1 MRLGSNSRLKGLIC
15 YSLSAAILF
24 STFPRPAQANPLLIG
39 IAEVFGSIIARRAAV
54 AAAADVAADA
64 AFTARVAN
72 ATYKGVETA
81 AAARK
86 LLVPANSALRTA
98 GKVTWGALNVAGGV
112 MTATE
117 LLDAFHNNELSVAT
131 DGVALGNGKYE
142 VNTNGVTQTVDF
154 QPSPDNPVIIYG
166 TATPTSPGTGTGT
179 DPGTVV
185 PRTETIKDYPV
196 NSALQTETWPT
207 PSNVVQAKT
216 VDNSSAIYTFNTQT
230 KTGDLYSITDDR
242 METLQNAFLT
252 ATMRNLE
259 NSPMLAGRSSTVT
272 GDNGTFEYVV
282 ESYSVD
288 VLDFVPQAGSKYPE
302 VGSDFDNAVTSYTA
316 TVPYVVHHKKIS
328 TQYNPCTSVKVTEQD
343 QTSTWKRMCTPP
355 TEQDYTVTDEKDVV
369 NGLLTLNFNYVGDY
383 FKPKTD
389 TQPAK
394 VVTATELADLLNGTQ
409 LDNWTVADMLT
420 DLLSEAASKSDYQG
434 VPFTDDDY
442 ITDTEVA
449 NALKALNGTL
459 TAASLMT
466 SAEDKNGNIVISNT
480 TTNIGGDTSN
490 SNTTVEAKV
499 DLGDDPNIKAPE
511 LEETPTGK
519 QILAPIQESMPFLND
534 FKITGRDAQCPV
546 ARFSVF
552 DHDYVIDK
560 HCDLIEQNRKLIEL
574 FVSILWAFVAL
585 RAVLKA

>member
-1 MRLGSNSRLKGLIC
+1 MRLGSNSRLKGLVC

-24 STFPRPAQANPLLIG
+24 STFPRPAHANPVLIG
-39 IAEVFGSIIARRAAV
+39 IAEVFGSIIARRAALT
-54 AAAADVAADA
+54 AAEAAADA

-72 ATYKGVETA
+72 ATYKGVEAA

-86 LLVPANSALRTA
+86 LIVPANSALRTA

-117 LLDAFHNNELSVAT
+117 LLDAFHNDKLSVAT
-131 DGVALGNGKYE
+131 DGVALGDGKYE
-142 VNTNGVTQTVDF
+142 VKVGGVTQTVDF
-154 QPSPDNPVIIYG
+154 QPSPDNPVILYG
-166 TATPTSPGTGTGT
+166 SSTAVSPGTGTGT
-179 DPGTVV
+179 VTGTV
-185 PRTETIKDYPV
+185 PRVVTVENLPINKGVETF
-196 NSALQTETWPT
+196 PT
-207 PSNVVQAKT
+207 PDNVVQTKAL
-216 VDNSSAIYTFNTQT
+216 DNSKAAYKFNTDT
-230 KTGDLYSITDDR
+230 VTGDLYYIEDAR
-242 METLQNAFLT
+242 MESLQNAFIT
-252 ATMRNLE
+252 ATARHYE
-259 NSPMLAGRSSTVT
+259 NYIWSDTVSHVV
-272 GDNGTFEYVV
+272 GDNTSFDYVI
-282 ESYSVD
+282 ESRTMD
-288 VLDFVPQAGSKYPE
+288 ILDFTVSEQGSAYPE
-302 VGSDFDNAVTSYTA
+302 VGSALDNAITYYKA
-316 TVPYVVHHKKIS
+316 AVPVVIHDKKIKS
-328 TQYNPCTSVKVTEQD
+328 SYKSCEYVKVTETD
-343 QTSTWKRMCTPP
+343 GTTSSKKMCTPP
-355 TEQDYTVTDEKDVV
+355 TEDDYAITESRESYSSI
-369 NGLLTLNFNYVGDY
+369 LSLNFNYTGNAL
-383 FKPKTD
+383 KPAET
-389 TQPAK
+389 TEPAK
-394 VVTATELADLLNGTQ
+394 VVTATELADLLSDTQ

-420 DLLSEAASKSDYQG
+420 DLLSQAASKAGYEG

-449 NALKALNGTL
+449 NALKSLNGTL

-480 TTNIGGDTSN
+480 TNVGGDTSN
-490 SNTTVEAKV
+490 ETTIEAKV
-499 DLGDDPNIKAPE
+499 DLGEDPNIKSPE

>member
-1 MRLGSNSRLKGLIC
+1 MRLGSHSRLKGLVC

-24 STFPRPAQANPLLIG
+24 SSFPRPAHANPVLIG
-39 IAEVFGSIIARRAAV
+39 IAEVFGSIIARRAAL
-54 AAAADVAADA
+54 ASAEAAADA

-72 ATYKGVETA
+72 ATYKGVEAA

-86 LLVPANSALRTA
+86 LIVPANSALRTA

-117 LLDAFHNNELSVAT
+117 LLDAFHNDKLSVAT
-131 DGVALGNGKYE
+131 DGVALGDGKYE
-142 VNTNGVTQTVDF
+142 VKVGGVTQTVDF
-154 QPSPDNPVIIYG
+154 QPSPDNPVILYG
-166 TATPTSPGTGTGT
+166 STTGVTPGTGTGT
-179 DPGTVV
+179 DTGTV
-185 PRTETIKDYPV
+185 PRVVTVENLPINKGVETF
-196 NSALQTETWPT
+196 PT
-207 PSNVVQAKT
+207 PDNVVQTK
-216 VDNSSAIYTFNTQT
+216 VLDNSKAAYKFNTDT
-230 KTGDLYSITDDR
+230 VTGDLYYIEDAR
-242 METLQNAFLT
+242 MESLQNAFI
-252 ATMRNLE
+252 
-259 NSPMLAGRSSTVT
+259 
-272 GDNGTFEYVV
+272 
-282 ESYSVD
+282 
-288 VLDFVPQAGSKYPE
+288 
-302 VGSDFDNAVTSYTA
+302 TA
-316 TVPYVVHHKKIS
+316 TVRHYENYIWSDTVSHVEGDNTSFDYVIESRTMDILDFTVSEQGSAYPVVGSALDNAITYYKAAVPVVIHDKKIKS
-328 TQYNPCTSVKVTEQD
+328 SYKSCEYVKVTETD
-343 QTSTWKRMCTPP
+343 GSTSSKKMCTPP
-355 TEQDYTVTDEKDVV
+355 TEDDYAITDSRESYSSM
-369 NGLLTLNFNYVGDY
+369 LSLNFNYTGNAL
-383 FKPKTD
+383 KPAET
-389 TQPAK
+389 TEPAK
-394 VVTATELADLLNGTQ
+394 VVTATELADLLSDTQ

-420 DLLSEAASKSDYQG
+420 DLLSQAASKTGYEG

-449 NALKALNGTL
+449 NALKSLNGTL

-480 TTNIGGDTSN
+480 TNVGGDTSN
-490 SNTTVEAKV
+490 ETTIDVKV
-499 DLGDDPNIKAPE
+499 DLGEDPNIKSPE

>member
-1 MRLGSNSRLKGLIC
+1 MRLGSHSRFKGLVC

-24 STFPRPAQANPLLIG
+24 SSFPRPAHANPVLIG
-39 IAEVFGSIIARRAAV
+39 IAEVFGSVIARRAALT
-54 AAAADVAADA
+54 AAEAAADA

-72 ATYKGVETA
+72 ATYKGVEAA

-86 LLVPANSALRTA
+86 LIVPANSALRTA

-117 LLDAFHNNELSVAT
+117 LLDAFHNDKLSVAT

-142 VNTNGVTQTVDF
+142 VKVGGVTQTVDF
-154 QPSPDNPVIIYG
+154 KPSPDNPVILYG
-166 TATPTSPGTGTGT
+166 STSGITPGTGTGT
-179 DPGTVV
+179 GTDTGTV
-185 PRTETIKDYPV
+185 PRVVTVENLPINKGVETFV
-196 NSALQTETWPT
+196 T
-207 PSNVVQAKT
+207 PSNVVQSKAI
-216 VDNSSAIYTFNTQT
+216 DNSKAAYTFGTGT
-230 KTGDLYSITDDR
+230 KTGDLYYIEDAR
-242 METLQNAFLT
+242 MESLQNAFIT
-252 ATMRNLE
+252 ATARHYE
-259 NSPMLAGRSSTVT
+259 NSIYSDSVSSVKGDNQSFDYVISSSTM
-272 GDNGTFEYVV
+272 DI
-282 ESYSVD
+282 
-288 VLDFVPQAGSKYPE
+288 LDFSIQATGSVYPE
-302 VGSDFDNAVTSYTA
+302 LGSSLDNAVTYYEA
-316 TVPYVVHHKKIS
+316 TVPVVIHKKLIS
-328 TQYNPCTSVKVTEQD
+328 NTYKPCEYITVTEND
-343 QTSTWKRMCTPP
+343 GTSSRKTMCTPP
-355 TEQDYTVTDEKDVV
+355 TENDYNVTDTRDSFNTMVS
-369 NGLLTLNFNYVGDY
+369 LNFKYTGNAL
-383 FKPKTD
+383 KPSETIE
-389 TQPAK
+389 PAK
-394 VVTATELADLLNGTQ
+394 VVTATELADLLSDTQ

-420 DLLSEAASKSDYQG
+420 NLLSEAASKTGYEG

-449 NALKALNGTL
+449 NALKSLNGTL

-466 SAEDKNGNIVISNT
+466 SVEDKNGNIVISNT
-480 TTNIGGDTSN
+480 TTNVGGDTSN
-490 SNTTVEAKV
+490 ETTIEAKV
-499 DLGDDPNIKAPE
+499 DLGEDPNIKSPE

>member
-1 MRLGSNSRLKGLIC
+1 MRLGSNSRFKGLVC

-24 STFPRPAQANPLLIG
+24 SSFPRPAHANPVLIG
-39 IAEVFGSIIARRAAV
+39 IAEVFGSIIARRAALT
-54 AAAADVAADA
+54 AAEAAADA

-72 ATYKGVETA
+72 ATFKGVEAA

-86 LLVPANSALRTA
+86 LIVPANSALRTA

-117 LLDAFHNNELSVAT
+117 LLDAFHNDKLSVAT
-131 DGVALGNGKYE
+131 DGVALGDGKYE
-142 VNTNGVTQTVDF
+142 VKVGGVTQTVDF
-154 QPSPDNPVIIYG
+154 QPSPDNPVILYG
-166 TATPTSPGTGTGT
+166 STTVVTPGTGTGT
-179 DPGTVV
+179 GTDTGTV
-185 PRTETIKDYPV
+185 PRVVTVENLPINKGVETF
-196 NSALQTETWPT
+196 PT
-207 PSNVVQAKT
+207 PDNVFQTKAL
-216 VDNSSAIYTFNTQT
+216 DNSKAAYKFDTDTV
-230 KTGDLYSITDDR
+230 TGDLYYIEDAR
-242 METLQNAFLT
+242 MESLQNAFIT
-252 ATMRNLE
+252 ATARHYE
-259 NSPMLAGRSSTVT
+259 NYIWSDTVSHVA
-272 GDNGTFEYVV
+272 GDNTSFDYVI
-282 ESYSVD
+282 ESRTMD
-288 VLDFVPQAGSKYPE
+288 ILDFTVSEQGSAYPE
-302 VGSDFDNAVTSYTA
+302 VGSAIDNAITYYKA
-316 TVPYVVHHKKIS
+316 TVPVVIHDKKIKS
-328 TQYNPCTSVKVTEQD
+328 SYKPCEYVTVTETNGS
-343 QTSTWKRMCTPP
+343 TSSKKMCTPP
-355 TEQDYTVTDEKDVV
+355 TENDYTITDSRESFSSM
-369 NGLLTLNFNYVGDY
+369 LSLNFNYTGNAL
-383 FKPKTD
+383 KPSET
-389 TQPAK
+389 TEPAK
-394 VVTATELADLLNGTQ
+394 LVTATELADLLSDTQ

-420 DLLSEAASKSDYQG
+420 NLLSEAASKTGYEG

-449 NALKALNGTL
+449 NALKSLNGTL

-480 TTNIGGDTSN
+480 TTNVGGDTSN
-490 SNTTVEAKV
+490 ETTIEAKV
-499 DLGDDPNIKAPE
+499 DLGEDPNIKSPE

>member
-1 MRLGSNSRLKGLIC
+1 MRLGSNSRLKGLVC

-24 STFPRPAQANPLLIG
+24 STFPRPAHANPVLIG
-39 IAEVFGSIIARRAAV
+39 IAEVFGSIIARRAALT
-54 AAAADVAADA
+54 AAETAADA

-72 ATYKGVETA
+72 ATYKGVEAA

-86 LLVPANSALRTA
+86 LIVPANSALRTA

-117 LLDAFHNNELSVAT
+117 LLDAFHNDKLSVAT
-131 DGVALGNGKYE
+131 DGVALGDGKYE
-142 VNTNGVTQTVDF
+142 VKVGGVTQTVDF
-154 QPSPDNPVIIYG
+154 QPSPDNPVILYG
-166 TATPTSPGTGTGT
+166 SSTAVSPGTGTGT
-179 DPGTVV
+179 DTGTV
-185 PRTETIKDYPV
+185 PRVVTVENLPINKGVETF
-196 NSALQTETWPT
+196 PT
-207 PSNVVQAKT
+207 PDNVVQTKAL
-216 VDNSSAIYTFNTQT
+216 DNSKAAYTFNTDT
-230 KTGDLYSITDDR
+230 ATGDLYYIEDAR
-242 METLQNAFLT
+242 MESLQNAFIT
-252 ATMRNLE
+252 ATARHYE
-259 NSPMLAGRSSTVT
+259 NYVWSDTVSHVA
-272 GDNGTFEYVV
+272 GDNTSFDYVI
-282 ESYSVD
+282 ESRTMD
-288 VLDFVPQAGSKYPE
+288 ILDFTVSGQGTAYPE
-302 VGSDFDNAVTSYTA
+302 VGSALDNAITYYQA
-316 TVPYVVHHKKIS
+316 TVPVVIHDKKIKS
-328 TQYNPCTSVKVTEQD
+328 SYKPCEYVTVTETNGS
-343 QTSTWKRMCTPP
+343 TSSKKMCTPP
-355 TEQDYTVTDEKDVV
+355 TEDDYAITDSRDSFSSMVS
-369 NGLLTLNFNYVGDY
+369 LNFNYTGNAL
-383 FKPKTD
+383 KPAET
-389 TQPAK
+389 TEPAK
-394 VVTATELADLLNGTQ
+394 VVTATELADLLSDTQ

-420 DLLSEAASKSDYQG
+420 DLLLQAASKTGYEG

-449 NALKALNGTL
+449 NALKSLNGTL

-480 TTNIGGDTSN
+480 TTNVGGDTSN
-490 SNTTVEAKV
+490 ETTIEAKV
-499 DLGDDPNIKAPE
+499 DLGEDPNIKSPE

>member
-1 MRLGSNSRLKGLIC
+1 MRLGSNSRLKGLVC

-24 STFPRPAQANPLLIG
+24 STFPRPAHANPVLIG
-39 IAEVFGSIIARRAAV
+39 IAEVFGSIIARRAALT
-54 AAAADVAADA
+54 AAEAAADA

-72 ATYKGVETA
+72 ATYKGVEAA

-86 LLVPANSALRTA
+86 LIVPANSALRTA

-117 LLDAFHNNELSVAT
+117 LLDAFHNDKLSVAT
-131 DGVALGNGKYE
+131 DGVALGDGKYE
-142 VNTNGVTQTVDF
+142 VKVGGVTQTVDF
-154 QPSPDNPVIIYG
+154 QPSPDNPVILYG
-166 TATPTSPGTGTGT
+166 SSTSVSPGSGTGT
-179 DPGTVV
+179 DTGTV
-185 PRTETIKDYPV
+185 PRVVTVENLPINKGVETF
-196 NSALQTETWPT
+196 PT
-207 PSNVVQAKT
+207 PDNVVQTKAL
-216 VDNSSAIYTFNTQT
+216 DNSKAAYTFNTDT
-230 KTGDLYSITDDR
+230 VTGDLYYIEDAR
-242 METLQNAFLT
+242 MESLQNAFIT
-252 ATMRNLE
+252 ATARHYE
-259 NSPMLAGRSSTVT
+259 NYVWSDTVSHVA
-272 GDNGTFEYVV
+272 GDNTSFDYVI
-282 ESYSVD
+282 ESRTMD
-288 VLDFVPQAGSKYPE
+288 ILDFTVSGQGTAYPE
-302 VGSDFDNAVTSYTA
+302 VGSALDNAITYYQA
-316 TVPYVVHHKKIS
+316 AVPVVIHDKKIKS
-328 TQYNPCTSVKVTEQD
+328 SYKPCEYVKVTETD
-343 QTSTWKRMCTPP
+343 GSTSSKKMCTPP
-355 TEQDYTVTDEKDVV
+355 TEDDYAITDSRDSFSSMVS
-369 NGLLTLNFNYVGDY
+369 LNFNYTGNAL
-383 FKPKTD
+383 KPAET
-389 TQPAK
+389 TEPAK
-394 VVTATELADLLNGTQ
+394 VVTATELADLLSDTQ

-420 DLLSEAASKSDYQG
+420 DLLSQAASKTGYEG

-449 NALKALNGTL
+449 NALKSLNGTL

-480 TTNIGGDTSN
+480 TTNVGGDTSN
-490 SNTTVEAKV
+490 ETTIEAKV
-499 DLGDDPNIKAPE
+499 DLGEDPNIKSPE

>member
-1 MRLGSNSRLKGLIC
+1 MRLGSNSRLKGLVC

-24 STFPRPAQANPLLIG
+24 STFPRPAHANPVLIG
-39 IAEVFGSIIARRAAV
+39 IAEVFGSIIARRAALT
-54 AAAADVAADA
+54 AAEAAADA

-72 ATYKGVETA
+72 ATYKGVEAA

-86 LLVPANSALRTA
+86 LIVPANSALRTA

-117 LLDAFHNNELSVAT
+117 LLDAFHNDKLSVAT
-131 DGVALGNGKYE
+131 DGVALGDGKYE
-142 VNTNGVTQTVDF
+142 VKVGGVTQTVDF
-154 QPSPDNPVIIYG
+154 QPSPDNPVILYG
-166 TATPTSPGTGTGT
+166 SSTAVSPGTGTGT
-179 DPGTVV
+179 DTGTV
-185 PRTETIKDYPV
+185 PRVVTVENLPINKGVETF
-196 NSALQTETWPT
+196 PT
-207 PSNVVQAKT
+207 PDNVVQTKAL
-216 VDNSSAIYTFNTQT
+216 DNSKAAYTFNTDT
-230 KTGDLYSITDDR
+230 VTGDLYYIEDAR
-242 METLQNAFLT
+242 MESLQNAFIT
-252 ATMRNLE
+252 ATARHYE
-259 NSPMLAGRSSTVT
+259 NYVWSDTVSHVV
-272 GDNGTFEYVV
+272 GDNTSFDYVI
-282 ESYSVD
+282 ESRTMD
-288 VLDFVPQAGSKYPE
+288 ILDFTVSEQGSAYPE
-302 VGSDFDNAVTSYTA
+302 VGSALDNAITYYKA
-316 TVPYVVHHKKIS
+316 AVPVVIHDKKIKS
-328 TQYNPCTSVKVTEQD
+328 SYKSCEYVKVTETD
-343 QTSTWKRMCTPP
+343 GTTSSKKMCTPP
-355 TEQDYTVTDEKDVV
+355 TEDDYAITESRESYSSM
-369 NGLLTLNFNYVGDY
+369 LSLNFNYTGNAL
-383 FKPKTD
+383 KPAET
-389 TQPAK
+389 TEPAK
-394 VVTATELADLLNGTQ
+394 VVTATELADLLSDTQ

-420 DLLSEAASKSDYQG
+420 DLLSQAASKAGYEG

-449 NALKALNGTL
+449 NALKSLNGTL

-480 TTNIGGDTSN
+480 TNVGGDTSN
-490 SNTTVEAKV
+490 ETTIEAKV
-499 DLGDDPNIKAPE
+499 DLGEDPNIKSPE

>member
-1 MRLGSNSRLKGLIC
+1 MRLGSHSRLKGLVC

-24 STFPRPAQANPLLIG
+24 SSFPRPAHANPVLIG
-39 IAEVFGSIIARRAAV
+39 IAEVFGSIIARRAAL
-54 AAAADVAADA
+54 ASAEAAADA

-72 ATYKGVETA
+72 ATYKGVEAA

-86 LLVPANSALRTA
+86 LIVPANSALRTA

-117 LLDAFHNNELSVAT
+117 LLDAFHNDKLSVAT
-131 DGVALGNGKYE
+131 DGVALGDGKYE
-142 VNTNGVTQTVDF
+142 VKVGGVTQTVDF
-154 QPSPDNPVIIYG
+154 QPSPDNPVILYG
-166 TATPTSPGTGTGT
+166 STTGVTPGTGTGT
-179 DPGTVV
+179 DTGTV
-185 PRTETIKDYPV
+185 PRVVTVENLPINKGVETF
-196 NSALQTETWPT
+196 PT
-207 PSNVVQAKT
+207 PDNVVQTKAL
-216 VDNSSAIYTFNTQT
+216 DNSKAAYKFNTDT
-230 KTGDLYSITDDR
+230 VTGDLYYIEDAR
-242 METLQNAFLT
+242 MESLQNAFI
-252 ATMRNLE
+252 
-259 NSPMLAGRSSTVT
+259 
-272 GDNGTFEYVV
+272 
-282 ESYSVD
+282 
-288 VLDFVPQAGSKYPE
+288 
-302 VGSDFDNAVTSYTA
+302 TA
-316 TVPYVVHHKKIS
+316 TVRHYENYIWSDTVSHVAGDNTSFDYVIESRTMDILDFTVSEQGSAYPVVGSALDNAITYYKAAVPVVIHDKKIKS
-328 TQYNPCTSVKVTEQD
+328 SYKSCEYVKVTETD
-343 QTSTWKRMCTPP
+343 GSTSSKKMCTPP
-355 TEQDYTVTDEKDVV
+355 TEDDYAITDSRESYSSM
-369 NGLLTLNFNYVGDY
+369 LSLNFNYTGNAL
-383 FKPKTD
+383 KPAET
-389 TQPAK
+389 TEPAK
-394 VVTATELADLLNGTQ
+394 VVTATELADLLSDTQ

-420 DLLSEAASKSDYQG
+420 DLLSQAASKTGYEG

-449 NALKALNGTL
+449 NALKSLNGTL

-480 TTNIGGDTSN
+480 TNVGGDTSN
-490 SNTTVEAKV
+490 ETTIDVKV
-499 DLGDDPNIKAPE
+499 DLGEDPNIKSPE

>member
-1 MRLGSNSRLKGLIC
+1 MRLGSNSRFKGLVC

-24 STFPRPAQANPLLIG
+24 SSFPRPAHANPVLIG
-39 IAEVFGSIIARRAAV
+39 IAEVFGSIIARRAALT
-54 AAAADVAADA
+54 AAEAAADA

-72 ATYKGVETA
+72 ATFKGVEAA

-86 LLVPANSALRTA
+86 LIVPANSALRTA

-117 LLDAFHNNELSVAT
+117 LLDAFHNDKLSVAT
-131 DGVALGNGKYE
+131 DGVALGDGKYE
-142 VNTNGVTQTVDF
+142 VKVGGVTQTVDF
-154 QPSPDNPVIIYG
+154 QPSPDNPVILYG
-166 TATPTSPGTGTGT
+166 STTVVTPGTGTGT
-179 DPGTVV
+179 GTDTGTV
-185 PRTETIKDYPV
+185 PRVVTVENLPINKGVETF
-196 NSALQTETWPT
+196 PT
-207 PSNVVQAKT
+207 PDNVFQTKAL
-216 VDNSSAIYTFNTQT
+216 DNSKAAYKFDTDTV
-230 KTGDLYSITDDR
+230 TGDLYYIEDAR
-242 METLQNAFLT
+242 MESLQNAFIT
-252 ATMRNLE
+252 ATARHYE
-259 NSPMLAGRSSTVT
+259 NYIWSDTVSHVA
-272 GDNGTFEYVV
+272 GDNTSFDYVI
-282 ESYSVD
+282 ESRTMD
-288 VLDFVPQAGSKYPE
+288 ILDFTVSEQGSAYPE
-302 VGSDFDNAVTSYTA
+302 VGSAIDNAITYYKA
-316 TVPYVVHHKKIS
+316 TVPVVIHDKKIKS
-328 TQYNPCTSVKVTEQD
+328 SYKPCEYVTVTETNGS
-343 QTSTWKRMCTPP
+343 TSSKKMCTPP
-355 TEQDYTVTDEKDVV
+355 TENDYAITDSRESFSSM
-369 NGLLTLNFNYVGDY
+369 LSLNFNYTGNAL
-383 FKPKTD
+383 KPSET
-389 TQPAK
+389 TEPAK
-394 VVTATELADLLNGTQ
+394 VVTATELADLLSDTQ

-420 DLLSEAASKSDYQG
+420 NLLSEAASKTGYEG

-449 NALKALNGTL
+449 NALKSLNGTL

-480 TTNIGGDTSN
+480 TTNVGGDTSN
-490 SNTTVEAKV
+490 ETTIEAKV
-499 DLGDDPNIKAPE
+499 DLGEDPRIKSPE

>member
-1 MRLGSNSRLKGLIC
+1 MRLGSHSRLKGLVC

-24 STFPRPAQANPLLIG
+24 SSFPRPAHANPVLIG
-39 IAEVFGSIIARRAAV
+39 IAEVFGSIIARRAALT
-54 AAAADVAADA
+54 AAEAAADA

-72 ATYKGVETA
+72 ATYKGVEAA

-86 LLVPANSALRTA
+86 LIVPANSALRTA

-117 LLDAFHNNELSVAT
+117 LLDAFHNDKLSVAT
-131 DGVALGNGKYE
+131 DGVALGDGKYE
-142 VNTNGVTQTVDF
+142 VKVGGVTQTVDF
-154 QPSPDNPVIIYG
+154 QPSPDNPVILYG
-166 TATPTSPGTGTGT
+166 STTGVTPGAGTGT
-179 DPGTVV
+179 DTGTV
-185 PRTETIKDYPV
+185 PRVVTVENLPINKGVETF
-196 NSALQTETWPT
+196 PT
-207 PSNVVQAKT
+207 PDNVFQTKAL
-216 VDNSSAIYTFNTQT
+216 DNSKAAYKFDTDTV
-230 KTGDLYSITDDR
+230 TGDLYYIEDAR
-242 METLQNAFLT
+242 MESLQNAFIT
-252 ATMRNLE
+252 ATARHYE
-259 NSPMLAGRSSTVT
+259 NYIWSDTVSHVA
-272 GDNGTFEYVV
+272 GDNTSFDYVI
-282 ESYSVD
+282 ESRTMD
-288 VLDFVPQAGSKYPE
+288 ILDFTVSEQGSAYP
-302 VGSDFDNAVTSYTA
+302 VLGSAIDNAITYYKA
-316 TVPYVVHHKKIS
+316 TVPVVIHDKKIKS
-328 TQYNPCTSVKVTEQD
+328 SYKPCEYVTVTETNGS
-343 QTSTWKRMCTPP
+343 TSSKKMCTPP
-355 TEQDYTVTDEKDVV
+355 TEDDYAITDSRDSFSSMVS
-369 NGLLTLNFNYVGDY
+369 LNFNYTGNSL
-383 FKPKTD
+383 KPAET
-389 TQPAK
+389 TEPAK
-394 VVTATELADLLNGTQ
+394 VVTATELADLLSDTQ

-420 DLLSEAASKSDYQG
+420 DLLSQAASKTGYEG

-449 NALKALNGTL
+449 NALKSLNGTL

-480 TTNIGGDTSN
+480 TTNVGGDTSN
-490 SNTTVEAKV
+490 ETTIEAKV
-499 DLGDDPNIKAPE
+499 DLGEDPNIKSPE

>member
-1 MRLGSNSRLKGLIC
+1 MRLGSNSRLKGLVC

-24 STFPRPAQANPLLIG
+24 STFPRPAHANPVLIG
-39 IAEVFGSIIARRAAV
+39 IAEVFGSIIARRAALT
-54 AAAADVAADA
+54 AAEAAADA

-72 ATYKGVETA
+72 ATYKGVEAA

-86 LLVPANSALRTA
+86 LIVPANSALRTA

-117 LLDAFHNNELSVAT
+117 LLDAFHNDKLSVAT
-131 DGVALGNGKYE
+131 DGVALGDGKYE
-142 VNTNGVTQTVDF
+142 VKVGGVTQTVDF
-154 QPSPDNPVIIYG
+154 QPSPDNPVILYG
-166 TATPTSPGTGTGT
+166 SSTAVSPGTGTGT
-179 DPGTVV
+179 DTGTV
-185 PRTETIKDYPV
+185 PRVVTVENLPINKGVETF
-196 NSALQTETWPT
+196 PT
-207 PSNVVQAKT
+207 PDNVVQTKAL
-216 VDNSSAIYTFNTQT
+216 DNSKAAYTFNTDT
-230 KTGDLYSITDDR
+230 VTGDLYYIEDAR
-242 METLQNAFLT
+242 MESLQNAFIT
-252 ATMRNLE
+252 ATARHYE
-259 NSPMLAGRSSTVT
+259 NYVWSDTVSHVV
-272 GDNGTFEYVV
+272 GDNTSFDYVI
-282 ESYSVD
+282 ESRTMD
-288 VLDFVPQAGSKYPE
+288 ILDFTVSEQGSAYPE
-302 VGSDFDNAVTSYTA
+302 VGSALDNAITYYKA
-316 TVPYVVHHKKIS
+316 AVPVVIHDKKIKS
-328 TQYNPCTSVKVTEQD
+328 SYKSCEYVKVTETD
-343 QTSTWKRMCTPP
+343 GTTSSKKMCTPP
-355 TEQDYTVTDEKDVV
+355 TEDDYAITESRESYSSM
-369 NGLLTLNFNYVGDY
+369 LSLNFNYTGNAL
-383 FKPKTD
+383 KPAET
-389 TQPAK
+389 TEPAK
-394 VVTATELADLLNGTQ
+394 VVTATELADLLSDTQ

-420 DLLSEAASKSDYQG
+420 DLLSQAASKAGYEG

-449 NALKALNGTL
+449 NALKSLNGTL

-480 TTNIGGDTSN
+480 TNVGGDTSN
-490 SNTTVEAKV
+490 ETTIEAKV
-499 DLGDDPNIKAPE
+499 DLGEDPNIKSPE

-519 QILAPIQESMPFLND
+519 QILAPIQESIPFLND

>member
-1 MRLGSNSRLKGLIC
+1 MRLGSNSRLKGLVC

-24 STFPRPAQANPLLIG
+24 STFPRPAHANPVLIG
-39 IAEVFGSIIARRAAV
+39 IAEVFGSIIARRAALT
-54 AAAADVAADA
+54 AAETAADA

-72 ATYKGVETA
+72 ATYKGVEAA

-86 LLVPANSALRTA
+86 LIVPANSALRTA

-117 LLDAFHNNELSVAT
+117 LLDAFHNDKLSVAT
-131 DGVALGNGKYE
+131 DGVALGDGKYE
-142 VNTNGVTQTVDF
+142 VKVGGVTQTVDF
-154 QPSPDNPVIIYG
+154 QPSPDNPVILYG
-166 TATPTSPGTGTGT
+166 SSTAVSPGTGTGT
-179 DPGTVV
+179 DTGTV
-185 PRTETIKDYPV
+185 PRVVTVENLPINKGVETF
-196 NSALQTETWPT
+196 PT
-207 PSNVVQAKT
+207 PDNVVQTKAL
-216 VDNSSAIYTFNTQT
+216 DNSKAAYTFNTDT
-230 KTGDLYSITDDR
+230 VTGDLYYIEDAR
-242 METLQNAFLT
+242 MESLQNAFIT
-252 ATMRNLE
+252 ATARHYE
-259 NSPMLAGRSSTVT
+259 NYVWSDTVSHVV
-272 GDNGTFEYVV
+272 GDNTSFDYVI
-282 ESYSVD
+282 ESRTMD
-288 VLDFVPQAGSKYPE
+288 ILDFTVSEQGSAYPE
-302 VGSDFDNAVTSYTA
+302 VGSALDNAITYYKA
-316 TVPYVVHHKKIS
+316 AVPVVIHDKKIKS
-328 TQYNPCTSVKVTEQD
+328 SYKSCEYVKVTETD
-343 QTSTWKRMCTPP
+343 GTTSSKKMCTPP
-355 TEQDYTVTDEKDVV
+355 TEDDYTITDSRESYSSM
-369 NGLLTLNFNYVGDY
+369 LSLNFNYTGNAL
-383 FKPKTD
+383 KPAET
-389 TQPAK
+389 TEPAK
-394 VVTATELADLLNGTQ
+394 VVTATELADLLSDTQ

-420 DLLSEAASKSDYQG
+420 DLLSQAASKTGYEG

-449 NALKALNGTL
+449 NALKSLNGTL

-480 TTNIGGDTSN
+480 TNVGGDTSN
-490 SNTTVEAKV
+490 ETTIEAKV
-499 DLGDDPNIKAPE
+499 DLGEDPNIKSPE

>member
-1 MRLGSNSRLKGLIC
+1 MRLGSNSRLKGLVC

-24 STFPRPAQANPLLIG
+24 STFPRPAHANPVLIG
-39 IAEVFGSIIARRAAV
+39 IAEVFGSIIARRAALT
-54 AAAADVAADA
+54 AAETAADA

-72 ATYKGVETA
+72 ATYKGVEAA

-86 LLVPANSALRTA
+86 LIVPANSALRTA

-117 LLDAFHNNELSVAT
+117 LLDAFHNDKLSVAT
-131 DGVALGNGKYE
+131 DGVALGDGKYE
-142 VNTNGVTQTVDF
+142 VKVGGVTQTVDF
-154 QPSPDNPVIIYG
+154 QPSPDNPVILYG
-166 TATPTSPGTGTGT
+166 SSTAVSPGSGTGT
-179 DPGTVV
+179 DTGTV
-185 PRTETIKDYPV
+185 PRVVTVENLPINKGVETF
-196 NSALQTETWPT
+196 PT
-207 PSNVVQAKT
+207 PDNVFQTKAL
-216 VDNSSAIYTFNTQT
+216 DNSKAAYKFNTDT
-230 KTGDLYSITDDR
+230 VTGDLYYIEDAR
-242 METLQNAFLT
+242 MESLQNAFIT
-252 ATMRNLE
+252 ATARHYE
-259 NSPMLAGRSSTVT
+259 NYVWSDTVSHVA
-272 GDNGTFEYVV
+272 GDNTSFDYVI
-282 ESYSVD
+282 ESRTMD
-288 VLDFVPQAGSKYPE
+288 ILDFTVSGQGTAYPE
-302 VGSDFDNAVTSYTA
+302 VGSALDNAITYYQAS
-316 TVPYVVHHKKIS
+316 VPVVIHDKKIKS
-328 TQYNPCTSVKVTEQD
+328 SYKPCEYVTVTETNGS
-343 QTSTWKRMCTPP
+343 TSSKKMCTPP
-355 TEQDYTVTDEKDVV
+355 TEDDYAITDSRDSFSSMVS
-369 NGLLTLNFNYVGDY
+369 LNFNYTGNAL
-383 FKPKTD
+383 KPAET
-389 TQPAK
+389 TEPAK
-394 VVTATELADLLNGTQ
+394 VVTATELADLLSDTQ

-420 DLLSEAASKSDYQG
+420 DLLSQAASKTGYEG

-449 NALKALNGTL
+449 NALKSLNGTL

-480 TTNIGGDTSN
+480 TTNVGGDTSN
-490 SNTTVEAKV
+490 ETTIEAKV
-499 DLGDDPNIKAPE
+499 DLGEDPNIKSPE

>member
-1 MRLGSNSRLKGLIC
+1 MRLGSNSRLKGLVC

-24 STFPRPAQANPLLIG
+24 SSFPRPAHANPVLIG
-39 IAEVFGSIIARRAAV
+39 IAEVFGSIIARRAAL
-54 AAAADVAADA
+54 ASAEAAADA

-72 ATYKGVETA
+72 ATYKGVEAA

-86 LLVPANSALRTA
+86 LIVPANSALRTA

-117 LLDAFHNNELSVAT
+117 LLDAFHNDKLSVAT
-131 DGVALGNGKYE
+131 DGVALGDGKYE
-142 VNTNGVTQTVDF
+142 VKVGGVTQTVDF
-154 QPSPDNPVIIYG
+154 QPSPDNPVILYG
-166 TATPTSPGTGTGT
+166 STTGVTPGTGTGT
-179 DPGTVV
+179 DTGTV
-185 PRTETIKDYPV
+185 PRVVTVENLPINKGVETF
-196 NSALQTETWPT
+196 PT
-207 PSNVVQAKT
+207 PDNVVQTK
-216 VDNSSAIYTFNTQT
+216 VLDNSKAAYKFNTDT
-230 KTGDLYSITDDR
+230 VTGDLYYIEDAR
-242 METLQNAFLT
+242 MESLQNAFI
-252 ATMRNLE
+252 
-259 NSPMLAGRSSTVT
+259 
-272 GDNGTFEYVV
+272 
-282 ESYSVD
+282 
-288 VLDFVPQAGSKYPE
+288 
-302 VGSDFDNAVTSYTA
+302 TA
-316 TVPYVVHHKKIS
+316 TVRHYENYIWSDTVSHVEGDNTSFDYVIESRTMDILDFTVSEQGSAYPVVGSALDNAITYYKAAVPVVIHDKKIKS
-328 TQYNPCTSVKVTEQD
+328 SYKSCEYVKVTETD
-343 QTSTWKRMCTPP
+343 GSTSSKKMCTPP
-355 TEQDYTVTDEKDVV
+355 TEDDYAITDSRESYSSM
-369 NGLLTLNFNYVGDY
+369 LSLNFNYTGNAL
-383 FKPKTD
+383 KPAET
-389 TQPAK
+389 TEPAK
-394 VVTATELADLLNGTQ
+394 VVTATELADLLSDTQ

-420 DLLSEAASKSDYQG
+420 DLLSQAASKTGYEG

-449 NALKALNGTL
+449 NALKSLNGTL

-480 TTNIGGDTSN
+480 TNVGGDTSN
-490 SNTTVEAKV
+490 ETTIDVKV
-499 DLGDDPNIKAPE
+499 DLGEDPNIKSPE

>member
-1 MRLGSNSRLKGLIC
+1 MRLGSNSRLKGLVC

-24 STFPRPAQANPLLIG
+24 SSFPRPAHANPVLIG
-39 IAEVFGSIIARRAAV
+39 IAEVFGSIIARRAAL
-54 AAAADVAADA
+54 ASAEAAADA

-72 ATYKGVETA
+72 ATYKGVEAA

-86 LLVPANSALRTA
+86 LIVPANSALRTA

-117 LLDAFHNNELSVAT
+117 LLDAFHNDKLSVAT
-131 DGVALGNGKYE
+131 DGVALGDGKYE
-142 VNTNGVTQTVDF
+142 VKVGGVTQTVDF
-154 QPSPDNPVIIYG
+154 QPSPDNPVILYG
-166 TATPTSPGTGTGT
+166 STTGVTPGTGTGT
-179 DPGTVV
+179 DTGTV
-185 PRTETIKDYPV
+185 PRVVTVENLPINKGVETF
-196 NSALQTETWPT
+196 PT
-207 PSNVVQAKT
+207 PDNVVQTKAL
-216 VDNSSAIYTFNTQT
+216 DNSKAAYKFNTDT
-230 KTGDLYSITDDR
+230 VTGDLYYIEDAR
-242 METLQNAFLT
+242 MESLQNAFIT
-252 ATMRNLE
+252 ATARHYE
-259 NSPMLAGRSSTVT
+259 NYIWSDTVSHVA
-272 GDNGTFEYVV
+272 GDNTSFDYVI
-282 ESYSVD
+282 ESRTMDILDFTVSEQGSAYPVVGS
-288 VLDFVPQAGSKYPE
+288 VLDNAITYYKAAVP
-302 VGSDFDNAVTSYTA
+302 
-316 TVPYVVHHKKIS
+316 VVIHDKKIKS
-328 TQYNPCTSVKVTEQD
+328 SYKSCEYVKVTETD
-343 QTSTWKRMCTPP
+343 GSTSSKKMCTPP
-355 TEQDYTVTDEKDVV
+355 TEDDYEITDSRESYSSM
-369 NGLLTLNFNYVGDY
+369 LSLNFNYTGNAL
-383 FKPKTD
+383 KPAET
-389 TQPAK
+389 TEPAK
-394 VVTATELADLLNGTQ
+394 VVTATELADLLSDTQ

-420 DLLSEAASKSDYQG
+420 DLLSQAASKTGYEG

-449 NALKALNGTL
+449 NALKSLNGTL

-480 TTNIGGDTSN
+480 TNVGGDTSN
-490 SNTTVEAKV
+490 ETTIDVKV
-499 DLGDDPNIKAPE
+499 DLGEDPNIKSPE

>member
-1 MRLGSNSRLKGLIC
+1 MRLGSHSRFKGLVC

-24 STFPRPAQANPLLIG
+24 SSFPRPAHANPVLIG
-39 IAEVFGSIIARRAAV
+39 IAEIFGSVIARRAALTAAE
-54 AAAADVAADA
+54 AAAVA

-72 ATYKGVETA
+72 ATYKGVEAA

-86 LLVPANSALRTA
+86 LIVPANSALRTA

-117 LLDAFHNNELSVAT
+117 LLDAFHNDKLSVAT
-131 DGVALGNGKYE
+131 DGVALGDGKYE
-142 VNTNGVTQTVDF
+142 VKVGGVTQTVDF
-154 QPSPDNPVIIYG
+154 QPSPDNPVILYG
-166 TATPTSPGTGTGT
+166 STTAVIPGTGTGT
-179 DPGTVV
+179 DTGTV
-185 PRTETIKDYPV
+185 PRVVTVENLPINKGVETF
-196 NSALQTETWPT
+196 PT
-207 PSNVVQAKT
+207 PEGVVQSKT
-216 VDNSSAIYTFNTQT
+216 VDNSRAAYTFSTT
-230 KTGDLYSITDDR
+230 TVTGDQYYIEDAR
-242 METLQNAFLT
+242 MESLQNAFIT
-252 ATMRNLE
+252 AAARHYE
-259 NSPMLAGRSSTVT
+259 NSVFYSDSVFTAT
-272 GDNGTFEYVV
+272 GDNGSFQYVQQ
-282 ESYSVD
+282 SNSMD
-288 VLDFVPQAGSKYPE
+288 ILDFVPRATGSLYPE
-302 VGSDFDNAVTSYTA
+302 VGGSLDNAVTYYEADIPVVIHTKRLNSSYK
-316 TVPYVVHHKKIS
+316 VC
-328 TQYNPCTSVKVTEQD
+328 QSVSVTETD
-343 QTSTWKRMCTPP
+343 GTTSSKWMCTPP
-355 TEQDYTVTDEKDVV
+355 KESDYTVTDKRDSFSSMVS
-369 NGLLTLNFNYVGDY
+369 LNFKYTGNAL
-383 FKPKTD
+383 KPAET
-389 TQPAK
+389 TEPAK
-394 VVTATELADLLNGTQ
+394 VVTATELADLLSDTQ

-420 DLLSEAASKSDYQG
+420 NLLSEAASKTGYEG
-434 VPFTDDDY
+434 VPFTDYDY

-449 NALKALNGTL
+449 NALKSLNGTL

-480 TTNIGGDTSN
+480 TTNVGGDTSN
-490 SNTTVEAKV
+490 ETTIEAKV
-499 DLGDDPNIKAPE
+499 DLGEDPNIKSPE

>member
-1 MRLGSNSRLKGLIC
+1 MRLGSNSRFKGLVC

-24 STFPRPAQANPLLIG
+24 SSFPRPAHANPVLIG
-39 IAEVFGSIIARRAAV
+39 IAEVFGSIIARRAALT
-54 AAAADVAADA
+54 AAEAAADA

-72 ATYKGVETA
+72 ATFKGVEAA

-86 LLVPANSALRTA
+86 LIVPANSALRTA

-117 LLDAFHNNELSVAT
+117 LLDAFHNDKLSVAT
-131 DGVALGNGKYE
+131 DGVALGDGKYE
-142 VNTNGVTQTVDF
+142 VKVGGVTQTVDF
-154 QPSPDNPVIIYG
+154 QPSPDNPVILYG
-166 TATPTSPGTGTGT
+166 STTVVTPGTGTGT
-179 DPGTVV
+179 GTDTGTV
-185 PRTETIKDYPV
+185 PRVVTVENLPINKGVETF
-196 NSALQTETWPT
+196 PT
-207 PSNVVQAKT
+207 PDNVFQTKAL
-216 VDNSSAIYTFNTQT
+216 DNSKAAYKFDTDTV
-230 KTGDLYSITDDR
+230 TGDLYYIEDAR
-242 METLQNAFLT
+242 MESLQNAFIT
-252 ATMRNLE
+252 ATARHYE
-259 NSPMLAGRSSTVT
+259 NYIWSDTVSHVA
-272 GDNGTFEYVV
+272 GDNTSFDYVI
-282 ESYSVD
+282 ESRTMD
-288 VLDFVPQAGSKYPE
+288 ILDFTVSEQGSAYPE
-302 VGSDFDNAVTSYTA
+302 VGSAIDNAITYYKA
-316 TVPYVVHHKKIS
+316 TVPVVIHDKKIKS
-328 TQYNPCTSVKVTEQD
+328 SYKPCEYVTVTETNGS
-343 QTSTWKRMCTPP
+343 TSSKKMCTPP
-355 TEQDYTVTDEKDVV
+355 TENDYAITDSRESFSSM
-369 NGLLTLNFNYVGDY
+369 LSLNFNYTGNAL
-383 FKPKTD
+383 KPSET
-389 TQPAK
+389 TEPAK
-394 VVTATELADLLNGTQ
+394 VVTATELADLLSDTQ

-420 DLLSEAASKSDYQG
+420 NLLSEAASKTGYEG

-449 NALKALNGTL
+449 NALKSLNGTL

-480 TTNIGGDTSN
+480 TTNVGGDTSN
-490 SNTTVEAKV
+490 ETTIEAKV
-499 DLGDDPNIKAPE
+499 DLGEDPNIKSPE

>member
-1 MRLGSNSRLKGLIC
+1 MRLGSHSRLKGLVC

-24 STFPRPAQANPLLIG
+24 SSFPRPAHANPVLIG
-39 IAEVFGSIIARRAAV
+39 IAEVFGSIIARRAAL
-54 AAAADVAADA
+54 ASAEAAADA

-72 ATYKGVETA
+72 ATYKGVEAA

-86 LLVPANSALRTA
+86 LIVPANSALRTA

-117 LLDAFHNNELSVAT
+117 LLDAFHNDKLSVAT
-131 DGVALGNGKYE
+131 DGVALGDGKYE
-142 VNTNGVTQTVDF
+142 VKVGGVTQTVDF
-154 QPSPDNPVIIYG
+154 QPSPDNPVILYG
-166 TATPTSPGTGTGT
+166 STTGVTPGTGTGT
-179 DPGTVV
+179 DTGTV
-185 PRTETIKDYPV
+185 PRVVTVENLPINKGVETF
-196 NSALQTETWPT
+196 PT
-207 PSNVVQAKT
+207 PDNVVQTKAL
-216 VDNSSAIYTFNTQT
+216 DNSKAAYTFNTDT
-230 KTGDLYSITDDR
+230 VTGDLYYIEDAR
-242 METLQNAFLT
+242 MESLQNAFIT
-252 ATMRNLE
+252 ATARHYE
-259 NSPMLAGRSSTVT
+259 NYIWSDTVSHVA
-272 GDNGTFEYVV
+272 GDNTSFDYVI
-282 ESYSVD
+282 ESRTMD
-288 VLDFVPQAGSKYPE
+288 ILDFTVSEQGSAYPV
-302 VGSDFDNAVTSYTA
+302 VGSALDNAITYYKA
-316 TVPYVVHHKKIS
+316 AVPVVIHDKKIKS
-328 TQYNPCTSVKVTEQD
+328 SYKSCEYVKVTETD
-343 QTSTWKRMCTPP
+343 GSTSSKKMCTPP
-355 TEQDYTVTDEKDVV
+355 TEDDYAITDSRESYSSM
-369 NGLLTLNFNYVGDY
+369 LSLNFNYTGNAL
-383 FKPKTD
+383 KPAET
-389 TQPAK
+389 TEPAK
-394 VVTATELADLLNGTQ
+394 VVTATELADLLSDTQ

-420 DLLSEAASKSDYQG
+420 DLLSQAASKTGYEG

-449 NALKALNGTL
+449 NALKSLNGTL

-480 TTNIGGDTSN
+480 TNVGGDTSN
-490 SNTTVEAKV
+490 EITIEAKV
-499 DLGDDPNIKAPE
+499 DLGEDPNIKSPE

>member
-1 MRLGSNSRLKGLIC
+1 MRLGSHSRFKGLLS

-24 STFPRPAQANPLLIG
+24 SSFPRPAHANPVLIG
-39 IAEVFGSIIARRAAV
+39 IAEIFGSVIARRAALT
-54 AAAADVAADA
+54 AAEAAADA

-72 ATYKGVETA
+72 ATYKGVEAA

-86 LLVPANSALRTA
+86 LIVPANSALRTA

-117 LLDAFHNNELSVAT
+117 LLDAFHNDKLSVAT
-131 DGVALGNGKYE
+131 DGVALGDGKYE
-142 VNTNGVTQTVDF
+142 VKVGGVTQTVDF
-154 QPSPDNPVIIYG
+154 QPSPDNPVILYG
-166 TATPTSPGTGTGT
+166 STTAVIPGTGTGT
-179 DPGTVV
+179 DTGTV
-185 PRTETIKDYPV
+185 PRVVTVENLPINKGVETF
-196 NSALQTETWPT
+196 PT
-207 PSNVVQAKT
+207 PDNVFQTKAL
-216 VDNSSAIYTFNTQT
+216 DNSKAAYKFNTDT
-230 KTGDLYSITDDR
+230 VTGDLYYIEDAR
-242 METLQNAFLT
+242 MESLQNAFIT
-252 ATMRNLE
+252 ATARHYE
-259 NSPMLAGRSSTVT
+259 NYVWSDTVSHVA
-272 GDNGTFEYVV
+272 GDNNSFDYVI
-282 ESYSVD
+282 ESRTMD
-288 VLDFVPQAGSKYPE
+288 ILDFTVSEQGTAYPE
-302 VGSDFDNAVTSYTA
+302 VGSAIDNAITYYKA
-316 TVPYVVHHKKIS
+316 TVPVVIHDKKIKS
-328 TQYNPCTSVKVTEQD
+328 SYISCEYVKVTEND
-343 QTSTWKRMCTPP
+343 GSTSSKKMCTPP
-355 TEQDYTVTDEKDVV
+355 TEDDYAITDSRESFSSMVS
-369 NGLLTLNFNYVGDY
+369 LNFNYTGNAL
-383 FKPKTD
+383 KPAET
-389 TQPAK
+389 TEPAK
-394 VVTATELADLLNGTQ
+394 VVTATELADLLSDTQ

-420 DLLSEAASKSDYQG
+420 NLLSEAASKTGYEG

-449 NALKALNGTL
+449 NALKSLNGTL

-480 TTNIGGDTSN
+480 TTNVGGDTSN
-490 SNTTVEAKV
+490 ETTIEAKV
-499 DLGDDPNIKAPE
+499 DLGEDPNIKSPE

>member
-1 MRLGSNSRLKGLIC
+1 MRLGSNSRLKGLVC

-24 STFPRPAQANPLLIG
+24 STFPRPAHANPVLIG
-39 IAEVFGSIIARRAAV
+39 IAEVFGSIIARRAALT
-54 AAAADVAADA
+54 AAETAADA

-72 ATYKGVETA
+72 ATYKGVEAA

-86 LLVPANSALRTA
+86 LIVPANSALRTA

-117 LLDAFHNNELSVAT
+117 LLDAFHNDKLSVAT
-131 DGVALGNGKYE
+131 DGVALGDGKYE
-142 VNTNGVTQTVDF
+142 VKVGGVTQTVDF
-154 QPSPDNPVIIYG
+154 QPSPDNPVILYG
-166 TATPTSPGTGTGT
+166 SSTAVSPGTGTGT
-179 DPGTVV
+179 DTGTV
-185 PRTETIKDYPV
+185 PRVVTVENLPINDGVETF
-196 NSALQTETWPT
+196 PT
-207 PSNVVQAKT
+207 PDNVVQTKA
-216 VDNSSAIYTFNTQT
+216 VDNSKAAYTFNTDT
-230 KTGDLYSITDDR
+230 ATGDLYYIEDAR
-242 METLQNAFLT
+242 MESLQNAFIT
-252 ATMRNLE
+252 ATARHYE
-259 NSPMLAGRSSTVT
+259 NYVWSDSVSHVT
-272 GDNGTFEYVV
+272 GDNTSFDYVI
-282 ESYSVD
+282 ESRTMD
-288 VLDFVPQAGSKYPE
+288 ILDFTVSGQGTAYPE
-302 VGSDFDNAVTSYTA
+302 VGSAIDNAITYYQA
-316 TVPYVVHHKKIS
+316 TVPVVIHDKKIKS
-328 TQYNPCTSVKVTEQD
+328 SYKPCEYVTVTETNGS
-343 QTSTWKRMCTPP
+343 TSSKKMCTPP
-355 TEQDYTVTDEKDVV
+355 TEDDYAITDSRDSYSSMVS
-369 NGLLTLNFNYVGDY
+369 LNFNYTGNAL
-383 FKPKTD
+383 KPAET
-389 TQPAK
+389 TEPAK
-394 VVTATELADLLNGTQ
+394 VVTATELADLLSDTQ

-420 DLLSEAASKSDYQG
+420 DLLSQAASKTGYEG

-449 NALKALNGTL
+449 NALKSLNGTL

-480 TTNIGGDTSN
+480 TTNVGGDTSN
-490 SNTTVEAKV
+490 ETTIEAKV
-499 DLGDDPNIKAPE
+499 DLGEDPNIKSPE

>member
-1 MRLGSNSRLKGLIC
+1 MRLGSHSRFKGLVC

-24 STFPRPAQANPLLIG
+24 SSFPRPAHANPVLIG
-39 IAEVFGSIIARRAAV
+39 IAEVFGSVIARRAALT
-54 AAAADVAADA
+54 AAEAAADA

-72 ATYKGVETA
+72 ATYKGVEAA

-86 LLVPANSALRTA
+86 LIVPANSALRTA

-117 LLDAFHNNELSVAT
+117 LLDAFHNDKLSVAT
-131 DGVALGNGKYE
+131 DGVALGDGKYE
-142 VNTNGVTQTVDF
+142 VKVGGVTQTVDF
-154 QPSPDNPVIIYG
+154 QPSPDNPVILYG
-166 TATPTSPGTGTGT
+166 STTAVIPGTGTGT
-179 DPGTVV
+179 DTGTV
-185 PRTETIKDYPV
+185 PRVVTVENLPINKGVETF
-196 NSALQTETWPT
+196 PT
-207 PSNVVQAKT
+207 PDNVFQTKAL
-216 VDNSSAIYTFNTQT
+216 DNSKAAYKFNTDT
-230 KTGDLYSITDDR
+230 VTGDLYYIEDAR
-242 METLQNAFLT
+242 MESLQNAFIT
-252 ATMRNLE
+252 ATARHYE
-259 NSPMLAGRSSTVT
+259 NYVWSDTVSHVS
-272 GDNGTFEYVV
+272 GDNNSFDYVI
-282 ESYSVD
+282 ESRTMD
-288 VLDFVPQAGSKYPE
+288 ILDFTVSEQGTAYPE
-302 VGSDFDNAVTSYTA
+302 VGSAIDNAITYYKA
-316 TVPYVVHHKKIS
+316 TVPVVIHDKKIKS
-328 TQYNPCTSVKVTEQD
+328 SYISCEYVKVTEND
-343 QTSTWKRMCTPP
+343 GSTSSKKMCTPP
-355 TEQDYTVTDEKDVV
+355 TEDDYSITDSRESFSSMVS
-369 NGLLTLNFNYVGDY
+369 LNFNYTGNAL
-383 FKPKTD
+383 KPAET
-389 TQPAK
+389 TEPAK
-394 VVTATELADLLNGTQ
+394 VVTATELADLLSDTQ

-420 DLLSEAASKSDYQG
+420 NLLSEAASKTGYEG

-449 NALKALNGTL
+449 NALKSLNGTL

-480 TTNIGGDTSN
+480 TTNVGGDTSN
-490 SNTTVEAKV
+490 ETTIEAKV
-499 DLGDDPNIKAPE
+499 DLGEDPNIKSPE

>member
-1 MRLGSNSRLKGLIC
+1 MRLGSNSRLKGLVC

-24 STFPRPAQANPLLIG
+24 SSFPRPAHANPVLIG
-39 IAEVFGSIIARRAAV
+39 IAEVFGSIIARRAAL
-54 AAAADVAADA
+54 ASAEAAADA

-72 ATYKGVETA
+72 ATYKGVEAA

-86 LLVPANSALRTA
+86 LIVPANSALRTA

-117 LLDAFHNNELSVAT
+117 LLDAFHNDKLSVAT
-131 DGVALGNGKYE
+131 DGVALGDGKYE
-142 VNTNGVTQTVDF
+142 VKVGGVTQTVDF
-154 QPSPDNPVIIYG
+154 QPSPDNPVILYG
-166 TATPTSPGTGTGT
+166 STTGVTPGTGTGT
-179 DPGTVV
+179 DTGTV
-185 PRTETIKDYPV
+185 PRVVTVENLPINKGVETF
-196 NSALQTETWPT
+196 PT
-207 PSNVVQAKT
+207 PDNVVQTKAL
-216 VDNSSAIYTFNTQT
+216 DNSKAAYKFNTDT
-230 KTGDLYSITDDR
+230 VTGDLYYIEDAR
-242 METLQNAFLT
+242 MESLQNAFIT
-252 ATMRNLE
+252 ATARHYE
-259 NSPMLAGRSSTVT
+259 NYIWSDTVSHVA
-272 GDNGTFEYVV
+272 GDNTSFDYVI
-282 ESYSVD
+282 ESRTMDILDFTVSEQGSAYPVVGS
-288 VLDFVPQAGSKYPE
+288 VLDNAITYYKAAVP
-302 VGSDFDNAVTSYTA
+302 
-316 TVPYVVHHKKIS
+316 VVIHDKKIKS
-328 TQYNPCTSVKVTEQD
+328 SYKSCEYVKVTETD
-343 QTSTWKRMCTPP
+343 GSTSSKKMCTPP
-355 TEQDYTVTDEKDVV
+355 TEDDYAITDSRESYSSM
-369 NGLLTLNFNYVGDY
+369 LSLNFNYTGNAL
-383 FKPKTD
+383 KPAET
-389 TQPAK
+389 TEPAK
-394 VVTATELADLLNGTQ
+394 VVTATELADLLSDTQ

-420 DLLSEAASKSDYQG
+420 DLLSQAASKTGYEG

-449 NALKALNGTL
+449 NALKSLNGTL

-480 TTNIGGDTSN
+480 TNVGGDTSN
-490 SNTTVEAKV
+490 ETTIDVKV
-499 DLGDDPNIKAPE
+499 DLGEDPNIKSPE

>member
-1 MRLGSNSRLKGLIC
+1 MRLGSNSRLKGLVC

-24 STFPRPAQANPLLIG
+24 STFPRPAHANPVLIG
-39 IAEVFGSIIARRAAV
+39 IAEVFGSIIARRAALT
-54 AAAADVAADA
+54 AAETAADA

-117 LLDAFHNNELSVAT
+117 LLDAFHNDKLSVAT
-131 DGVALGNGKYE
+131 DGVALGDGKYE
-142 VNTNGVTQTVDF
+142 VKVGGVTQTVDF
-154 QPSPDNPVIIYG
+154 QPSADNPVILYG
-166 TATPTSPGTGTGT
+166 SSTAVSPGTGTGT
-179 DPGTVV
+179 DTGTV
-185 PRTETIKDYPV
+185 PRVVTVENLPINKGVETF
-196 NSALQTETWPT
+196 PT
-207 PSNVVQAKT
+207 PDNVVQTKAI
-216 VDNSSAIYTFNTQT
+216 DNSKAAYKFNTDT
-230 KTGDLYSITDDR
+230 VTGDLYYIEDAR
-242 METLQNAFLT
+242 MESLQNAFIT
-252 ATMRNLE
+252 ATARHYE
-259 NSPMLAGRSSTVT
+259 NYVWSDTVSHIT
-272 GDNGTFEYVV
+272 GDNGSFDYVI
-282 ESYSVD
+282 ESRTMD
-288 VLDFVPQAGSKYPE
+288 ILDFTVSGQGSAYPE
-302 VGSDFDNAVTSYTA
+302 VGSAIDNAITYYQAS
-316 TVPYVVHHKKIS
+316 VPVVIHDKKIKS
-328 TQYNPCTSVKVTEQD
+328 SYKSCEYVTVTETNGS
-343 QTSTWKRMCTPP
+343 TSSKKMCTPP
-355 TEQDYTVTDEKDVV
+355 TEDDYTITDSRDSFSSMVS
-369 NGLLTLNFNYVGDY
+369 LNFNYTGNAL
-383 FKPKTD
+383 KPAETTD
-389 TQPAK
+389 PAK
-394 VVTATELADLLNGTQ
+394 VVTATELADLLSNTQ

-420 DLLSEAASKSDYQG
+420 DLLSQAASKTGYEG

-449 NALKALNGTL
+449 NALKSLNGTL

-480 TTNIGGDTSN
+480 TTNVGGDTSN
-490 SNTTVEAKV
+490 ETTIEAKV
-499 DLGDDPNIKAPE
+499 DLGEDPNIKSPE

>member
-1 MRLGSNSRLKGLIC
+1 MRLGSHSRLKGLVC

-24 STFPRPAQANPLLIG
+24 SSFPRPAHANPVLIG
-39 IAEVFGSIIARRAAV
+39 IAEVFGSIIARRAAL
-54 AAAADVAADA
+54 ASAEAAADA

-72 ATYKGVETA
+72 ATYKGVEAA

-86 LLVPANSALRTA
+86 LIVPANSALRTA

-117 LLDAFHNNELSVAT
+117 LLDAFHNDKLSVAT
-131 DGVALGNGKYE
+131 DGVALGDGKYE
-142 VNTNGVTQTVDF
+142 VKVGGVTQTVDF
-154 QPSPDNPVIIYG
+154 QPSPDNPVILYG
-166 TATPTSPGTGTGT
+166 STTGVTPGTGTGT
-179 DPGTVV
+179 DTGTV
-185 PRTETIKDYPV
+185 PRVVTVENLPINKGVETF
-196 NSALQTETWPT
+196 PT
-207 PSNVVQAKT
+207 PDNVVQTKAL
-216 VDNSSAIYTFNTQT
+216 DNSKAAYKFNTDT
-230 KTGDLYSITDDR
+230 VTGDLYYIEDAR
-242 METLQNAFLT
+242 MESLQNAFIT
-252 ATMRNLE
+252 ATARHYE
-259 NSPMLAGRSSTVT
+259 NYIWSDTVSHVA
-272 GDNGTFEYVV
+272 GDNTSFDYVI
-282 ESYSVD
+282 ESRTMD
-288 VLDFVPQAGSKYPE
+288 ILDFTVSEQGSAYPV
-302 VGSDFDNAVTSYTA
+302 VGSALDNAITYYKA
-316 TVPYVVHHKKIS
+316 AVPVVIHDKKIKS
-328 TQYNPCTSVKVTEQD
+328 SYKSCEYVKVTETD
-343 QTSTWKRMCTPP
+343 GSTSSKKMCTPP
-355 TEQDYTVTDEKDVV
+355 TEDDYAITDSRESYSSM
-369 NGLLTLNFNYVGDY
+369 LSLNYNYTGNAL
-383 FKPKTD
+383 KPAET
-389 TQPAK
+389 TEPAK
-394 VVTATELADLLNGTQ
+394 VVTATELADLLSDTQ

-420 DLLSEAASKSDYQG
+420 DLLSQAASKTGYEG

-449 NALKALNGTL
+449 NALKSLNGTL

-480 TTNIGGDTSN
+480 TNVGGDTSN
-490 SNTTVEAKV
+490 ETTIDVKV
-499 DLGDDPNIKAPE
+499 DLGEDPNIKSPE

>member
-1 MRLGSNSRLKGLIC
+1 MRLGSHSRFKGLVC

-24 STFPRPAQANPLLIG
+24 SSFPRPAHANPVLIG
-39 IAEVFGSIIARRAAV
+39 IAEIFGSVIARRAALT
-54 AAAADVAADA
+54 AAEAAADA

-72 ATYKGVETA
+72 ATYKGVEAA

-86 LLVPANSALRTA
+86 LIVPANSALRTA

-117 LLDAFHNNELSVAT
+117 LLDAFHNDKLSVAT
-131 DGVALGNGKYE
+131 DGVALGDGKYE
-142 VNTNGVTQTVDF
+142 VKVGGVTQTVDF
-154 QPSPDNPVIIYG
+154 QPSPDNPVILYG
-166 TATPTSPGTGTGT
+166 STTAVIPGTGTGT
-179 DPGTVV
+179 DTGTV
-185 PRTETIKDYPV
+185 PRVVTVENLPINKGVETF
-196 NSALQTETWPT
+196 PT
-207 PSNVVQAKT
+207 PDNVFQTKAL
-216 VDNSSAIYTFNTQT
+216 DNSKAAYKFNTDT
-230 KTGDLYSITDDR
+230 VTGDLYYIEDAR
-242 METLQNAFLT
+242 MESLQNAFIT
-252 ATMRNLE
+252 ATARHYE
-259 NSPMLAGRSSTVT
+259 NYVWSDTVSHVS
-272 GDNGTFEYVV
+272 GDNNSFDYVI
-282 ESYSVD
+282 ESRTMD
-288 VLDFVPQAGSKYPE
+288 ILDFTVSEQGTAYPE
-302 VGSDFDNAVTSYTA
+302 VGSAIDNAITYYKA
-316 TVPYVVHHKKIS
+316 TVPVVIHDKKIKS
-328 TQYNPCTSVKVTEQD
+328 SYISCEYVKVTEND
-343 QTSTWKRMCTPP
+343 GSTSSKKMCTPP
-355 TEQDYTVTDEKDVV
+355 TEDDYSITDSRESFSSMVS
-369 NGLLTLNFNYVGDY
+369 LNFNYTGNAL
-383 FKPKTD
+383 KLAET
-389 TQPAK
+389 TEPAK
-394 VVTATELADLLNGTQ
+394 VVTATELADLLSDTQ

-420 DLLSEAASKSDYQG
+420 NLLSEAASKTGYEG

-449 NALKALNGTL
+449 NALKSLNGTL

-480 TTNIGGDTSN
+480 TTNVGGDTSN
-490 SNTTVEAKV
+490 ETTIEAKV
-499 DLGDDPNIKAPE
+499 DLGEDPNIKSPE

>member
-1 MRLGSNSRLKGLIC
+1 MRLGSNSRLKGLVC

-24 STFPRPAQANPLLIG
+24 STFPRPAHANPVLIG
-39 IAEVFGSIIARRAAV
+39 IAEVFGSIIARRAALT
-54 AAAADVAADA
+54 AAETAADA

-131 DGVALGNGKYE
+131 DGVALGDGKYE
-142 VNTNGVTQTVDF
+142 VKVGGVTQTVDF
-154 QPSPDNPVIIYG
+154 QPSSDNPVILYG
-166 TATPTSPGTGTGT
+166 SATATSPGTGSGVGTG
-179 DPGTVV
+179 VV
-185 PRTETIKDYPV
+185 PRVVTVQDLPISNGVETFEVP
-196 NSALQTETWPT
+196 EG
-207 PSNVVQAKT
+207 VVQAKS
-216 VDNSSAIYTFNTQT
+216 VDNSRAAYTFRTETVTADQYYIE
-230 KTGDLYSITDDR
+230 DAR
-242 METLQNAFLT
+242 MESLQNAFIT
-252 ATMRNLE
+252 AAARHYE
-259 NSPMLAGRSSTVT
+259 NSPAYSDTVLT
-272 GDNGTFEYVV
+272 ASGDNGSFDYVYQ
-282 ESYSVD
+282 SNSMD
-288 VLDFVPQAGSKYPE
+288 ILDFVPRATGSKYPE
-302 VGSDFDNAVTSYTA
+302 VGGALDNAVTYYEA
-316 TVPYVVHHKKIS
+316 DIPVVIHKKRLNNS
-328 TQYNPCTSVKVTEQD
+328 FTVCQSVTVTENNGT
-343 QTSTWKRMCTPP
+343 TSRKRMCTPP
-355 TEQDYTVTDEKDVV
+355 KESDYTVTDVRDSFSSMVS
-369 NGLLTLNFNYVGDY
+369 LNFNYTGNAL
-383 FKPKTD
+383 KPAETTD
-389 TQPAK
+389 PAK
-394 VVTATELADLLNGTQ
+394 VVTATELADLLSDTQ

-420 DLLSEAASKSDYQG
+420 DLLSQAASKTGYEG

-449 NALKALNGTL
+449 NALKSLNGTL

-480 TTNIGGDTSN
+480 TTNVGGDTSN
-490 SNTTVEAKV
+490 ETTIEAKV
-499 DLGDDPNIKAPE
+499 DLGEDPNIKSPE

>member
-1 MRLGSNSRLKGLIC
+1 MRLGSNSRLKGLVC

-24 STFPRPAQANPLLIG
+24 SSFPRPAHANPVLIG
-39 IAEVFGSIIARRAAV
+39 IAEVFGSIIARRAALT
-54 AAAADVAADA
+54 AAEAAADA

-72 ATYKGVETA
+72 ATYKGVEAA

-86 LLVPANSALRTA
+86 LIVPANSALRTA

-117 LLDAFHNNELSVAT
+117 LLDAFHNDKLSVAT
-131 DGVALGNGKYE
+131 DGVALGDGKYE
-142 VNTNGVTQTVDF
+142 VKVGGVTQTVDF
-154 QPSPDNPVIIYG
+154 QPSPDNPVILYG
-166 TATPTSPGTGTGT
+166 SSSAVSPGTGTGT
-179 DPGTVV
+179 DTGAVV
-185 PRTETIKDYPV
+185 PRVVTVENLPLNDGVETFV
-196 NSALQTETWPT
+196 T
-207 PSNVVQAKT
+207 PSNVVQSKAI
-216 VDNSSAIYTFNTQT
+216 DNSKAAYTFDTRT
-230 KTGDLYSITDDR
+230 KTGDLYYIEDAR
-242 METLQNAFLT
+242 MESLQNAFIT
-252 ATMRNLE
+252 ATARNYE
-259 NSPMLAGRSSTVT
+259 NNIYRDTVTSIKGDNQSFDYVISSSTM
-272 GDNGTFEYVV
+272 DI
-282 ESYSVD
+282 
-288 VLDFVPQAGSKYPE
+288 LDFTVQATGTAYPE
-302 VGSDFDNAVTSYTA
+302 IGSSLDNAVTYYEA
-316 TVPYVVHHKKIS
+316 TVPVVIHKKQIS
-328 TQYNPCTSVKVTEQD
+328 NTYKPCKYLTVTEKD
-343 QTSTWKRMCTPP
+343 GTSSSKKMCTPP
-355 TEQDYTVTDEKDVV
+355 TENDYKVTDTRDSYKTMVS
-369 NGLLTLNFNYVGDY
+369 LNFSYTGNAL
-383 FKPKTD
+383 KPAET
-389 TQPAK
+389 TEPAK
-394 VVTATELADLLNGTQ
+394 VVTATELADLLSDTQ
-409 LDNWTVADMLT
+409 LDNRTVADMLT
-420 DLLSEAASKSDYQG
+420 DLLSQAASKTGYDG

-449 NALKALNGTL
+449 NALKSLNGTL

-480 TTNIGGDTSN
+480 TTNVGGDTSN
-490 SNTTVEAKV
+490 ETTIEAKV
-499 DLGDDPNIKAPE
+499 DLGEDPNIKSPE

>member
-1 MRLGSNSRLKGLIC
+1 MRLGSHSRFKGLVC

-24 STFPRPAQANPLLIG
+24 SSFPRPAHANPVLIG
-39 IAEVFGSIIARRAAV
+39 IAEIFGSVIARRAALT
-54 AAAADVAADA
+54 AAEAAADA

-72 ATYKGVETA
+72 ATYKGVEAA

-86 LLVPANSALRTA
+86 LIVPANSALRTA

-117 LLDAFHNNELSVAT
+117 LLDAFHNDKLSVAT
-131 DGVALGNGKYE
+131 DGVALGDGKYE
-142 VNTNGVTQTVDF
+142 VKVGGVTQTVDF
-154 QPSPDNPVIIYG
+154 QPSPDNPVILYG
-166 TATPTSPGTGTGT
+166 STTAVIPGTGTGT
-179 DPGTVV
+179 DTGTV
-185 PRTETIKDYPV
+185 PRVVTVENLPINKGVETF
-196 NSALQTETWPT
+196 PT
-207 PSNVVQAKT
+207 PDNVFQTKAL
-216 VDNSSAIYTFNTQT
+216 DNSKAAYKFNTDT
-230 KTGDLYSITDDR
+230 VTGDLYYIEDAR
-242 METLQNAFLT
+242 MESLQNAFIT
-252 ATMRNLE
+252 ATARHYE
-259 NSPMLAGRSSTVT
+259 NYVWSDTVSHVS
-272 GDNGTFEYVV
+272 GDNNSFDYVI
-282 ESYSVD
+282 ESRTMD
-288 VLDFVPQAGSKYPE
+288 ILDFTVSEQGIAYPE
-302 VGSDFDNAVTSYTA
+302 VGSAIDNAITYYKA
-316 TVPYVVHHKKIS
+316 TVPVVIHDKKIKS
-328 TQYNPCTSVKVTEQD
+328 SYISCEYVKVTEND
-343 QTSTWKRMCTPP
+343 GSTSSKKMCTPP
-355 TEQDYTVTDEKDVV
+355 TEDDYAITDSRESFSSMVS
-369 NGLLTLNFNYVGDY
+369 LNFNYTGNAL
-383 FKPKTD
+383 KPAET
-389 TQPAK
+389 TEPAK
-394 VVTATELADLLNGTQ
+394 VVTATELADLLSDTQ

-420 DLLSEAASKSDYQG
+420 NLLSEAASKTGYEG

-449 NALKALNGTL
+449 NALKSLNGTL

-480 TTNIGGDTSN
+480 TTNVGGDTSN
-490 SNTTVEAKV
+490 ETTIEAKV
-499 DLGDDPNIKAPE
+499 DLGEDPNIKSPE

>member
-1 MRLGSNSRLKGLIC
+1 MRLGSHSRLKGLVC

-24 STFPRPAQANPLLIG
+24 SSFPRPAHANPVLIG
-39 IAEVFGSIIARRAAV
+39 IAEVFGSIIARRAAL
-54 AAAADVAADA
+54 ASAEAAADA

-72 ATYKGVETA
+72 ATYKGVEAA

-86 LLVPANSALRTA
+86 LIVPANSALRTA

-117 LLDAFHNNELSVAT
+117 LLDAFHNDKLSVAT
-131 DGVALGNGKYE
+131 DGVALGDGKYE
-142 VNTNGVTQTVDF
+142 VKVGGVTQTVDF
-154 QPSPDNPVIIYG
+154 QPSPDNPVILYG
-166 TATPTSPGTGTGT
+166 STTGVTPGTGTGSDT
-179 DPGTVV
+179 GTV
-185 PRTETIKDYPV
+185 PRVVTVENLPINKGVETF
-196 NSALQTETWPT
+196 PT
-207 PSNVVQAKT
+207 PDNVVQTKAL
-216 VDNSSAIYTFNTQT
+216 DNSKAAYKFNTDT
-230 KTGDLYSITDDR
+230 VTGDLYYIEDAR
-242 METLQNAFLT
+242 MESLQNAFIT
-252 ATMRNLE
+252 ATARHYE
-259 NSPMLAGRSSTVT
+259 NYIWSDTVSHVA
-272 GDNGTFEYVV
+272 GDNTSFDYVI
-282 ESYSVD
+282 ESRTMD
-288 VLDFVPQAGSKYPE
+288 ILDFTVSEQGSAYPV
-302 VGSDFDNAVTSYTA
+302 VGSALDNAITYYKA
-316 TVPYVVHHKKIS
+316 AVPVVIHDKKIKS
-328 TQYNPCTSVKVTEQD
+328 SYKSCEYVKVTETD
-343 QTSTWKRMCTPP
+343 GSTSSKKMCTPP
-355 TEQDYTVTDEKDVV
+355 TEDDYAITDSRESYSSM
-369 NGLLTLNFNYVGDY
+369 LSLNFNYTGNAL
-383 FKPKTD
+383 KPAET
-389 TQPAK
+389 TEPAK
-394 VVTATELADLLNGTQ
+394 VVTATELADLLSDTQ

-420 DLLSEAASKSDYQG
+420 DLLSQAASKTGYEG

-449 NALKALNGTL
+449 NALKSLNGTL

-480 TTNIGGDTSN
+480 TNVGGDTSN
-490 SNTTVEAKV
+490 ETTIDVKV
-499 DLGDDPNIKAPE
+499 DLGEDPNIKSPE